1 MESPLT
7 KTRTALYWAIIVS
20 IVSAISLT
28 PSANAAKFAGEAFA
42 LGVGARSLALGGA
55 TVAGPFDGT
64 AIYWNPAGL
73 GRIKTRTIAAMH
85 SETFGSLLNHDF
97 VAYTIPAP
105 ASLSAIRSY
114 GFSFYYLGGGGIKIT
129 DLPDG
134 ATRPIVVREEAHGD
148 YAFSAGVAGMS
159 RGIEFG
165 ASVRVFYRDLGSST
179 GYGGSLDL
187 GALYDISPNLTLGL
201 TIADL
206 TSGIIRYSN
215 GATESITPTV
225 RPAFMYQRSYGE
237 FVFRAL
243 GTGDIRFEGRKATAQ
258 YYISDVSL
266 DTHLGFEMS
275 FREKAF
281 GRVGSDLGDL
291 TMGAGF
297 VAGRVT
303 VDVAFLKHWDLDD
316 SYRFSAGYSF

>member
-1 MESPLT
+1 MESPLNN
-7 KTRTALYWAIIVS
+7 TRAAVFGAIIVS
-20 IVSAISLT
+20 IVSIA

-73 GRIKTRTIAAMH
+73 GRLNSRTIAAMH

-105 ASLSAIRSY
+105 ESLSLIQSY

-129 DLPDG
+129 DLPPN

-148 YAFSAGVAGMS
+148 YAFSAGVAGKS

-187 GALYDISPNLTLGL
+187 GALYDVDPNLTLGL
-201 TIADL
+201 TVTDL
-206 TSGIIRYSN
+206 TSGVIRLSN
-215 GATESITPTV
+215 GVTESITPTV
-225 RPAFMYQRSYGE
+225 RPAFMYKRAYGE
-237 FVFRAL
+237 FIFRAL
-243 GTGDIRFEGRKATAQ
+243 GTGDIRFEGRKASAQ

-266 DTHLGFEMS
+266 DTHYGFEVS

-281 GRVGSDLGDL
+281 GRVGADIGDL

-297 VAGRVT
+297 VAGRIS
-303 VDVAFLKHWDLDD
+303 VDVAFLKHSDLDD